1 MGMAMEKVDI
11 IVKLKEKIAEA
22 KKNNDV
28 LAAQLQ
34 KLLDNII
41 RDTSSTAAI

>member
-1 MGMAMEKVDI
+1 MGVVMEKVDI

-22 KKNNDV
+22 KEHNDV

-34 KLLDNII
+34 KLLDGII
-41 RDTSSTAAI
+41 RDSKPTSAI